1 MTKKAEKPKSF
12 LQYTSMSLQMLST
25 ILAFVFAGRL
35 LDTWLELGFPIFTL
49 VFVLLGVF
57 GSMYSFIRKL

>member
-1 MTKKAEKPKSF
+1 MTKKADKPKSF
-12 LQYTSMSLQMLST
+12 LQYTSMSFQMLGT
-25 ILAFVFAGRL
+25 ILIFVFAGRW
-35 LDTWLELGFPIFTL
+35 LDHWLELSFPVFTL